1 MSVAQNVEWV
11 TEWDDC
17 MTREFTSYFVADGSV
32 LMPKSSVT
40 GQKWLKNKQV

>member
-1 MSVAQNVEWV
+1 MTVAPNVEWV

-17 MTREFTSYFVADGSV
+17 MTPEFTSYFVEVGSV

-40 GQKWLKNKQV
+40 GQKWLKKKQV